1 VVGVREFG
9 WRPATRAPV
18 RGLEVLGSTLL
29 LLVGCS
35 LAGFRLNLTGSLP
48 LGLYRTMPGPLV
60 RGSLVLLCLP
70 PHVAAFARARGYLP
84 RGGGCPGGVLPVGKP
99 VLALPGDTVAVTVSG
114 LRVNGIPVPN
124 SRALATDHGGRRL
137 PRLPLRSQVVGP
149 GTLWVVSAYART
161 SFDSRYFGPVVLA
174 AVRSYL
180 RPVWTAGPER

>member
-1 VVGVREFG
+1 
-9 WRPATRAPV
+9 
-18 RGLEVLGSTLL
+18 
-29 LLVGCS
+29 
-35 LAGFRLNLTGSLP
+35 
-48 LGLYRTMPGPLV
+48 
-60 RGSLVLLCLP
+60 
-70 PHVAAFARARGYLP
+70 
-84 RGGGCPGGVLPVGKP
+84 
-99 VLALPGDTVAVTVSG
+99 VLALPGDTVTVTVSG